1 MSFHV
6 LLSTCI
12 FSGPA
17 HLFHS
22 PSASYSSESCTTT
35 TTTTTAEV
43 QTRSSLGVCDEQS
56 PLKQEDKNVQLPW
69 QESHSWI
76 QTAVPV

>member
-12 FSGPA
+12 FSGSA

-22 PSASYSSESCTTT
+22 PSASYSSEPCTT

-56 PLKQEDKNVQLPW
+56 PLKQEGKNVQLPW

-76 QTAVPV
+76 QAAVSV

>member
-1 MSFHV
+1 MSIHV

-12 FSGPA
+12 FSGSA
-17 HLFHS
+17 HLFNP

-56 PLKQEDKNVQLPW
+56 PLKQEGKNVQLPW

-76 QTAVPV
+76 QAAVSV